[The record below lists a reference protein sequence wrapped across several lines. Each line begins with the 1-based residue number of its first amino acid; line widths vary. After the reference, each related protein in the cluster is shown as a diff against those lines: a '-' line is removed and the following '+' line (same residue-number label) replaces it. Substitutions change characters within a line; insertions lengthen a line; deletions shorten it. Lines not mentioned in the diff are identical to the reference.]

1 MRDWP
6 RLRLISLSGLL
17 LALLVI
23 WGLTW
28 QRLRSETALLEQG
41 ELAQQQSLAVI
52 ISENLSQLVDR
63 GRLMALTGD
72 EWFDGQPRDA
82 ANRLAFMLAA
92 DQAYLRIALYDT
104 SLREL
109 HASSP
114 AAQGP
119 AYSEHLRSVARDMP
133 DLSSVAVIAAAGL
146 EGNPWQVPLL
156 FKIQKGNELR
166 GYLLA
171 VLDLGYLLRL
181 YRNIDIGRSGAIH
194 ILASDGRS
202 VAEARRAGLVL
213 PQKPPRLGQFLASGA
228 EEGYLKASL
237 APEGPIQLASYRR
250 AERTPFMVVVSRS
263 AAEVQASHRESSLR
277 VWGAQAV
284 LSGFLLLSAWWLMR
298 ALRRQESLYTSLK
311 VADEEKHVLIAQLEQ
326 EKQKA
331 LLLASSDHLTG
342 LHNRRMF
349 NELAASHLEQA
360 RRSLKHHALVY
371 LDLDRFKLINDTL
384 GHHVGDL
391 LLKAV
396 ADRLRASVRS
406 ADILGRM
413 GGDEFAVLVTDLEDP
428 ADMDALAT
436 KLVARLSQPYHLD
449 GHEIQSSPSAGIVFF
464 PRDGHDVAT
473 LCRHADAAM
482 YESKRAGRGRY
493 RYYEAHRQVSGE
505 RRLTLERELPRA
517 IAQGEFVLHYQ
528 PKVSLVDFR
537 ITGFEALIRWQHPG
551 FGLVYPNDFI
561 AAAEESGLI
570 VELGDWVVRSCCA
583 QLAQW
588 KSQGLSVVPLAC
600 NVSPRQLRDEG
611 LPGRVAQALHTHG
624 LTARD
629 LEIEITESC
638 LVEPIEGAVQVLEA
652 LQAQG
657 VRIALDDFGSGFSSL
672 SQIRQLPIQ
681 QIKIDRSFVN
691 DLRGR
696 KDVGVIVTSIITLA
710 HNLGLKVVAEGV
722 ELSDQLLAL
731 KAAACDEVQG
741 YFLSRPVSAAEAAR
755 LMQQGVLNPP

>member
-17 LALLVI
+17 VALLVI

-28 QRLRSETALLEQG
+28 QRLRSEAALLEQG
-41 ELAQQQSLAVI
+41 ELGQQQSLAVI
-52 ISENLSQLVDR
+52 VSENLSQMVDR

-72 EWFDGQPRDA
+72 EWFEGQTGDA
-82 ANRLAFMLAA
+82 ASRLAVMLAA

-114 AAQGP
+114 AAHGP
-119 AYSEHLRSVARDMP
+119 FYSERLRAVARDMP
-133 DLSSVAVIAAAGL
+133 GSASVAVIVAPEL
-146 EGNPWQVPLL
+146 EGNSWQVPLL
-156 FKIQKGNELR
+156 FKIQKGSELR

-194 ILASDGRS
+194 ILAPDGRS

-213 PQKPPRLGQFLASGA
+213 PEKPTQLGQFLASGG
-228 EEGYLKASL
+228 EEGFLK
-237 APEGPIQLASYRR
+237 GPLVPQGPVQLASYRR

-263 AAEVQASHRESSLR
+263 TDEVQASHRQSSLR
-277 VWGAQAV
+277 IWGVQAL
-284 LSGFLLLSAWWLMR
+284 LSGFLLFLAWWLMR

-311 VADEEKHVLIAQLEQ
+311 RADEEKHLLIAELEEQ
-326 EKQKA
+326 RQKA

-342 LHNRRMF
+342 LNNRRMF
-349 NELAASHLEQA
+349 NELAASHLAQA

-391 LLKAV
+391 LLQAF
-396 ADRLRASVRS
+396 AERLRASMRS

-413 GGDEFAVLVTDLEDP
+413 GGDEFAVLVIDLDDP
-428 ADMDALAT
+428 ADMDAIAV
-436 KLVARLSQPYHLD
+436 KLMARLSQPYHLE

-473 LCRHADAAM
+473 LCRNADAAM

-517 IAQGEFVLHYQ
+517 IAQGDFVLHYQ
-528 PKVSLVDFR
+528 PKVSLSDFR
-537 ITGFEALIRWQHPG
+537 ITGFEALVRWQHPSY
-551 FGLVYPNDFI
+551 GLVYPNDFI
-561 AAAEESGLI
+561 GVAEESGLI

-588 KSQGLSVVPLAC
+588 KSLGLPVVPLAC
-600 NVSPRQLRDEG
+600 NVSPRQLREEG
-611 LPGRVAQALHTHG
+611 LPARVAQALQNHG
-624 LTARD
+624 LTAQD

-638 LVEPIEGAVQVLEA
+638 LVEPIDGAVKVLEA

-672 SQIRQLPIQ
+672 SQIRQLPIHT
-681 QIKIDRSFVN
+681 IKIDRSFVN

-731 KAAACDEVQG
+731 KTAGCDEVQG
-741 YFLSRPVSAAEAAR
+741 YFLSRPLAPAEAGQ
-755 LMQQGVLNPP
+755 LMLQGVLNPP